1 MIGECFVGSVGTA
14 EIGNLKRKFWCGRL
28 MGKLLGL
35 LVQMVSQSTWRLY
48 RHTSN
53 TTLGV
58 LWLYFKNRVHVL
70 EPPQVACQMFRNS
83 ARRKKLWCLNQIRF
97 SLYAPSMG
105 CLLASFSSIQDEHRG
120 SRCDICDDEIGKR
133 LMQQNYSL
141 GSDTCKQAACSIGQ
155 TIHFTGTTA
164 LPGHWRTSF
173 FEDRFR
179 DWLIDW
185 IKSKKFAHSYRNPA
199 STMTYQRPHWS
210 TTILTL
216 RPAESHVQTNVSHR
230 SGDPHVSD
238 TWVTCQC

>member
-105 CLLASFSSIQDEHRG
+105 CLLASFSSIQAWTNTEGQGVTYATMKLVRDWCNKTIRLVATHANKQPAPSDKRFISRG
-120 SRCDICDDEIGKR
+120 
-133 LMQQNYSL
+133 QQHCL
-141 GSDTCKQAACSIGQ
+141 AIDGH
-155 TIHFTGTTA
+155 HFLKTD
-164 LPGHWRTSF
+164 F
-173 FEDRFR
+173 VI
-179 DWLIDW
+179 DWLI
-185 IKSKKFAHSYRNPA
+185 
-199 STMTYQRPHWS
+199 
-210 TTILTL
+210 
-216 RPAESHVQTNVSHR
+216 E
-230 SGDPHVSD
+230 
-238 TWVTCQC
+238 